1 MIYKELFKLKDI
13 LINNIKNITFENKI
27 RKRKLTLEDIISYR
41 FYYSEYNKTKQSI
54 ISSLNYENNKM
65 IHLTSYIKKENNIP
79 LSFYQNTFNE
89 IKNELS
95 NVINKD
101 SLNIFAIDGTYSNTN
116 INREKGKLQTSLNM
130 GYYDIKNNIPID
142 ITFNFNIG
150 VA

>member
-1 MIYKELFKLKDI
+1 MIYTELFKLKDI
-13 LINNIKNITFENKI
+13 LINNIKNIIFKNKI

-54 ISSLNYENNKM
+54 ISSINYENNKM
-65 IHLTSYIKKENNIP
+65 IHLSSYIKKENNIP

-95 NVINKD
+95 NIFDKD

-116 INREKGKLQTSLNM
+116 INRKKGKIQTSLNM

-142 ITFNFNIG
+142 ITFNIG

>member
-1 MIYKELFKLKDI
+1 MKIIKWYIY
-13 LINNIKNITFENKI
+13 
-27 RKRKLTLEDIISYR
+27 
-41 FYYSEYNKTKQSI
+41 
-54 ISSLNYENNKM
+54 
-65 IHLTSYIKKENNIP
+65 HHIKKENNIP

-95 NVINKD
+95 NIFDKD

-116 INREKGKLQTSLNM
+116 INRKKGKIQTSLNM

-142 ITFNFNIG
+142 ITFNIG